1 MRFKFVFVALVTVG
15 SGLGME
21 RYNGWCDQGG
31 QKVKTTGNSSST
43 FVMASFP
50 TCLVTVFQ
58 TGTFTP
64 ATIYADNAGT
74 VLSNPFTADAFGHY
88 FFYAVDGRYDVTMVG
103 GTPSPGVSAW
113 TQGDILLQDGGGGGG
128 GGGTVV
134 SVGLAVPTWLSV
146 TGSPINSAGTLTVS
160 AATGQTANR
169 VIGTGSG
176 SSFGPVALTTAD
188 LPFTYGGNTT
198 KLVTTT
204 GGLTSTHCVNIDASG
219 NFVDSGA
226 VCGSGGTGTVTSVGF
241 SASSGFVVGG
251 SPITTTGTVT
261 LGMPTGWTTGSL
273 LTGAGANQVQTLLV
287 GGADTFLQG
296 GSTPAWSSIP
306 NSDDGT
312 HAAKYNTST
321 HAWGSQAIGSVTSV
335 AATVPSWLAV
345 AGSPITTSGTL
356 AISAA
361 GSQTSHRVVG
371 TFSGSSVSLGALTTA
386 DLPLTYT
393 GNTTKA
399 VTSTGATVN
408 GNCANWDAN
417 GNLVDSGGTCGAG
430 SGGGTVTSVAF
441 TAPTGFNVTGSPV
454 AGAGTIALAMPTSWA
469 TGDLLI
475 GNGGA
480 SVTRLAIG
488 TNGQCLTSNG
498 TTGVWGTCASTAGTV
513 TSVALS
519 FPGFTVSGSP
529 VTTSGTLTVANPL
542 TTEGDMAYLHSSAWT
557 RLGVGSNAQCLKSN
571 GTIPTWGSCGT
582 GTVTSTALAA
592 PTGFT
597 VSGSPITTSGTLTL
611 GMPAGWS
618 AGDLLLGNGANSVAR
633 LPVGVAGAALV
644 SNGTTAGWGAV
655 GSVSSVALALPPQF
669 TVSGS
674 PITSSG
680 TITGSWATVAAHRWL
695 GNATGGT
702 TTPTFS
708 VIGVA
713 DLPFTY
719 SNPVNTKLA
728 TTTGTLVA
736 GDCVSI
742 GSAGDLVDSGV
753 AGCGSGGG
761 GGITTVPNGGTGLTS
776 GASGGVPYFSGVTTM
791 ASSALLALNTV
802 VVGGGLGGAPHTT
815 GVTVDVSNNV
825 GTTGTL
831 STGVGSGLSGALV
844 PKPGTLSQAGSC
856 SGATEGT
863 IAPITDSTTNTW
875 GATITG
881 SGAFH
886 VLGYCDGSVWS
897 VMAK

>member
-1 MRFKFVFVALVTVG
+1 MKKIILM
-15 SGLGME
+15 GLIMAPLLGAME
-21 RYNGWCDQGG
+21 RYNGWCEQGG
-31 QKVKTTGNSSST
+31 QKVRVTGNAST
-43 FVMASFP
+43 TLVMASFP
-50 TCLVTVFQ
+50 VCLVTVYQ

-74 VLSNPFTADAFGHY
+74 VLANPFTADSFGHY
-88 FFYAVDGRYDVTMVG
+88 FFYAVNGRYDVTVSG
-103 GTPSPGVSAW
+103 GNPSPGVSAW

-128 GGGTVV
+128 GGGSGTVT
-134 SVGLAVPTWLSV
+134 SVALAVPSWLSV
-146 TGSPINSAGTLTVS
+146 TGSPINAAGTLTIS
-160 AATGQTANR
+160 ATTGQTANR

-188 LPFTYGGNTT
+188 LPFSYTGNTSQ
-198 KLVTTT
+198 LVTST
-204 GGLTSTHCVNIDASG
+204 GSLTATHCVNIDASL

-226 VCGSGGTGTVTSVGF
+226 VCGSGGSGTVTSVGF
-241 SASSGFVVGG
+241 SASSGFLVGG

-296 GSTPAWSSIP
+296 GAAPAWSSIP

-345 AGSPITTSGTL
+345 SGSPITTSGTL

-371 TFSGSSVSLGALTTA
+371 TFAGSSVSLGALTTG
-386 DLPLTYT
+386 DLPFTYG
-393 GNTTKA
+393 GNTTKLA
-399 VTSTGATVN
+399 TTTGSLTN
-408 GNCANWDAN
+408 GNCVNIDAN
-417 GNLVDSGGTCGAG
+417 GNFVDAGGTCGAG
-430 SGGGTVTSVAF
+430 SGGGTVTSVAL

-454 AGAGTIALAMPTSWA
+454 AGAGTLAWTMPTSWT
-469 TGDLLI
+469 TGDLLL
-475 GNGGA
+475 GNGAGTVA
-480 SVTRLAIG
+480 RLAIG
-488 TNGQCLTSNG
+488 TASQCLTSNG
-498 TTGVWGTCASTAGTV
+498 TTALWGSCSATAGTV
-513 TSVALS
+513 TSVGLS
-519 FPGFTVSGSP
+519 FPGFTVTSSP
-529 VTTSGTLTVANPL
+529 VTTTGTLTVANPL
-542 TTEGDMAYLHSSAWT
+542 TTEGDIAYLHSSAWT
-557 RLGVGSNAQCLKSN
+557 RLGVGSNNQCLKSN
-571 GTIPTWGSCGT
+571 GTIPGWGTCGT
-582 GTVTSTALAA
+582 GTVTSAALAT
-592 PTGFT
+592 PTGFV
-597 VSGSPITTSGTLTL
+597 VSGSPITSSGTLTF
-611 GMPAGWS
+611 GMPAGWTT
-618 AGDLLLGNGANSVAR
+618 GDVLLGNGANSVAR
-633 LPVGVAGAALV
+633 LPVGTSGQVLV
-644 SNGTTAGWGAV
+644 SNGTTVGWGAA
-655 GSVSSVALALPPQF
+655 GTVSSVGVALPPQF
-669 TVSGS
+669 TVAGS

-680 TITGSWATVAAHRWL
+680 TITASWASVSAHRWL
-695 GNATGGT
+695 GNPTGGS
-702 TTPTFS
+702 TTPTFG

-742 GSAGDLVDSGV
+742 GSSGDLVDAG

-761 GGITTVPNGGTGLTS
+761 GGVTTVSNGGTGLTS

-802 VVGGGLGGAPHTT
+802 VVGGGLGGAPKTT
-815 GVTVDVSNNV
+815 GVTVDVSNNM
-825 GTTGTL
+825 GTPGTL
-831 STGVGSGLSGALV
+831 STGVGSGLSGSLM
-844 PKPGTLSQAGSC
+844 PKPGTLSQAGTC
-856 SGATEGT
+856 SGAAEGT
-863 IAPITDSTTNTW
+863 IAPITDSTTVTW

-881 SGAFH
+881 SGVNH
-886 VLGYCDGSVWS
+886 VLGYCDGTQWT